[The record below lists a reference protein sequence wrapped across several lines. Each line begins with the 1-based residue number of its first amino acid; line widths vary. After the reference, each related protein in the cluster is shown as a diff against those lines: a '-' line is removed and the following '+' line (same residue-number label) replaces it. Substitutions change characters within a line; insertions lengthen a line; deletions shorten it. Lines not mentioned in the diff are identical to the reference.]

1 MLPRR
6 APTSGLTLVELMIG
20 IALLA
25 VLMALAVPSFRAQ
38 IAGSQLTSGSEALM
52 GSLMQARAQAI
63 RLGRRVTVC
72 RSANLQQ
79 CDTDTS
85 RGWEAGWLTFIDTDR
100 TSASKEAELSATD
113 TLLTRSEPLPAS
125 LRVRG
130 NGAVSHYISFAA
142 SGEART
148 LSGGSNPLGTLQV
161 CSTSAALPDAR
172 RAIDLVLSAGGRVV
186 SRPAD
191 SVTAQCPGP

>member
-6 APTSGLTLVELMIG
+6 PPTSGLTLVELMFG

-25 VLMALAVPSFRAQ
+25 ILLALAVPSFQAQ
-38 IAGSQLTSGSEALM
+38 IAGSQLASASEALT

-72 RSANLQQ
+72 RSVNLQQ

-85 RGWEAGWLTFIDTDR
+85 RGWEVGWLTFVDTDR
-100 TSASKEAELSATD
+100 TGNEAQVSALD
-113 TLLTRSEPLPAS
+113 TLLARSEPLPAS
-125 LRVRG
+125 VRVRG
-130 NGAVSHYISFAA
+130 NRAVNQYISFAA

-172 RAIDLVLSAGGRVV
+172 RATDLVLSAGGRVV
-186 SRPAD
+186 SRPSG

>member
-6 APTSGLTLVELMIG
+6 PPTSGLTLVELMFG

-25 VLMALAVPSFRAQ
+25 LLLALAVPSFQAQ
-38 IAGSQLTSGSEALM
+38 IAGSQLTSASEALM

-72 RSANLQQ
+72 RSVNLQQ

-85 RGWEAGWLTFIDTDR
+85 RGWEVGWLTFIDTDR
-100 TSASKEAELSATD
+100 SGAGNEAELSAAD
-113 TLLTRSEPLPAS
+113 TLLARSEPLPAS
-125 LRVRG
+125 VRVRG
-130 NGAVSHYISFAA
+130 NRAVNQYISFAA

-161 CSTSAALPDAR
+161 CSTSATLPDAR

-186 SRPAD
+186 SRSAG
-191 SVTAQCPGP
+191 SIAAQCPGP